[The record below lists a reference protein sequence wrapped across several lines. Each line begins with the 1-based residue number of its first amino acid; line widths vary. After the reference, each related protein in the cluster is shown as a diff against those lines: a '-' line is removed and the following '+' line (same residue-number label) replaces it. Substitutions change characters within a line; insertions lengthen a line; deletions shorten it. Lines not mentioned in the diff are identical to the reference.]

1 MVDEQTTN
9 PEATAEEM
17 AAAEGVAPTPEA
29 NPEEDAIAQVIQMIA
44 GLSPEAQR
52 QLMWFLN
59 EQFTAVVSEEQEEI
73 KNSPEEQARKAD
85 TMSEAF

>member
-1 MVDEQTTN
+1 
-9 PEATAEEM
+9 
-17 AAAEGVAPTPEA
+17 
-29 NPEEDAIAQVIQMIA
+29 MIA

>member
-52 QLMWFLN
+52 QLM
-59 EQFTAVVSEEQEEI
+59 
-73 KNSPEEQARKAD
+73 
-85 TMSEAF
+85 